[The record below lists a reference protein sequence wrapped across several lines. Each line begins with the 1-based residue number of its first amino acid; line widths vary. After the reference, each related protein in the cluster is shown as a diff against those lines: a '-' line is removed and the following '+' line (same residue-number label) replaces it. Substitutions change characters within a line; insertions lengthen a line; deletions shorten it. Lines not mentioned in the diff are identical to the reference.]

1 MQHLR
6 RLLSRPAERGQTLVL
21 FALMSLTLIA
31 GLGLVI
37 DAGVNYAQRRNMQN
51 AADTAALAGTRIVS
65 RVNTFP
71 GTTRQMV
78 WNEVKETAV
87 ANGVADDASLFQCVF
102 VDKTS
107 VRMAVS
113 CNTDVDGGGNLAI
126 PLDANG
132 ISAAGVQ
139 VRVSETH
146 GTFFMRALGIAT
158 SGTSA
163 ASKAQVRAMIFM
175 PSNDVVFAVCGVG
188 TMTRAGTKSSI
199 LETEIVDDWNPQPS
213 PSPSAPPP
221 TKEIATRGTT
231 AIRSSAYKFDWNSRD
246 SFGNLVWNAGAP
258 TYQIYSST
266 IANCDNPANGNPW
279 KGVIT
284 QDDRQDIQMRPRGAE
299 QLAPR
304 VAIKRGDIGS
314 TSLKHAINGTLGCK
328 IGQLP
333 SPLPGSVAEPRPTNL
348 ATDGCIMI
356 LPVLDNGNADY
367 RLTDPEVIRGRV
379 WGIFYV
385 FNKDGNY
392 YGWLIKNYPVHED
405 GENTWDQYYVGPIT
419 IALTRV
425 D

>member
-6 RLLSRPAERGQTLVL
+6 RLLSQPAERGQTLVL

-87 ANGVADDASLFQCVF
+87 ANGVANDASLFQCVF

-163 ASKAQVRAMIFM
+163 ASKAQVRAMAFM
-175 PSNDVVFAVCGVG
+175 PTRDIVFAVCGVE
-188 TMTRAGTKSSI
+188 TMTRSGSKSSI
-199 LETEIVDDWNPQPS
+199 LETEIVEDWTQPRPS
-213 PSPSAPPP
+213 PPASPIP
-221 TKEIATRGTT
+221 KEIATKNTT

-246 SFGNLVWNAGAP
+246 ASGNLVWNAAAP
-258 TYQIYSST
+258 TYQLYSPTVAS
-266 IANCDNPANGNPW
+266 CDAQSGTW
-279 KGVIT
+279 YGAILQQAG
-284 QDDRQDIQMRPRGAE
+284 QDVQMQPNGAE
-299 QLAPR
+299 RYAPA
-304 VAIKRGDIGS
+304 VKIQYGDTLS
-314 TSLKHAINGTLGCK
+314 NNSLEHSINGTLGCK
-328 IGQLP
+328 FGTLP
-333 SPLPGSVAEPRPTNL
+333 SPLPGGVSEPRAANL

-356 LPVLDNGNADY
+356 LPVLDGGNDDKP
-367 RLTDPEVIRGRV
+367 RSNTIDLRGRV
-379 WGIFYV
+379 WGVFYV
-385 FNKDGNY
+385 FNKGGRY

-405 GENTWDQYYVGPIT
+405 GEDSWTQNYVGPIT